1 MQLSGAELRP
11 WTENSEEFW
20 FCSVETLCIVEM
32 GITTKRMPQH
42 RISVG
47 LFRLRRRSPSTLIM
61 APIILGVILQVVGI
75 VTASS
80 SGGADVAENDFRYI
94 SYHDLLPTSDR
105 FTDGNVTSFSRL
117 LFDVARDQVIVGAR

>member
-32 GITTKRMPQH
+32 GITTERMPQH

-47 LFRLRRRSPSTLIM
+47 LFRWSPSTLIM

-75 VTASS
+75 VMASS

-94 SYHDLLPTSDR
+94 SYHDLLPSSDR